1 MMTPHK
7 GVLCGVLTWNGS
19 LMGNEKILFS
29 FSKNDPL
36 IYISHLDL
44 LRLFGRSARRAGL
57 PVALTEGFSPHLKI
71 KLKNALK
78 LGVASASEE
87 GEIILSK
94 RMSCR
99 DVQKK
104 WQKQLPEGI
113 VLTELRHEA

>member
-1 MMTPHK
+1 MR
-7 GVLCGVLTWNGS
+7 GFNFNRR
-19 LMGNEKILFS
+19 LMGNEKISFS
-29 FSKNDPL
+29 FSKSEPL

-78 LGVASASEE
+78 LGVASAREE
-87 GEIILSK
+87 GEIVLAK

-99 DVQKK
+99 DIQKK
-104 WQKQLPEGI
+104 WQKQLPQGI
-113 VLTELRHEA
+113 VLTELGSINE